1 MKWEEI
7 NLPNLKT
14 SYMAT
19 VINMM
24 LSHRSME
31 KIENSEIDPHKYV
44 RMIFDKDIKAIQWR
58 KDSLTANVA
67 GTIQPFNHSLWKT
80 EMCEEKLTSILITMI
95 VTIILFKPQ
104 AREFI
109 IHFSTFN
116 YSQEGSPCFVWKGTE
131 ISFTSSRTELV
142 HPRR

>member
-58 KDSLTANVA
+58 KDSFTANVA
-67 GTIQPFNHSLWKT
+67 GTIGYPWANRNELQPK
-80 EMCEEKLTSILITMI
+80 
-95 VTIILFKPQ
+95 
-104 AREFI
+104 
-109 IHFSTFN
+109 
-116 YSQEGSPCFVWKGTE
+116 
-131 ISFTSSRTELV
+131 FTLYTKINSKWIPDLM
-142 HPRR
+142 

>member
-44 RMIFDKDIKAIQWR
+44 QMIFDKDIKAIQWR
-58 KDSLTANVA
+58 KDSLPANVA
-67 GTIQPFNHSLWKT
+67 GTIRYPWANRNELQPK
-80 EMCEEKLTSILITMI
+80 
-95 VTIILFKPQ
+95 
-104 AREFI
+104 
-109 IHFSTFN
+109 
-116 YSQEGSPCFVWKGTE
+116 
-131 ISFTSSRTELV
+131 FTLYTKINSKWIPELM
-142 HPRR
+142 

>member
-67 GTIQPFNHSLWKT
+67 GTIGYPWANRNELQPKF
-80 EMCEEKLTSILITMI
+80 
-95 VTIILFKPQ
+95 ILFTKINSKWIPD
-104 AREFI
+104 
-109 IHFSTFN
+109 
-116 YSQEGSPCFVWKGTE
+116 
-131 ISFTSSRTELV
+131 LM
-142 HPRR
+142 

>member
-19 VINMM
+19 VISMM

-31 KIENSEIDPHKYV
+31 KIESSEIDPRKYV

-58 KDSLTANVA
+58 KDSL
-67 GTIQPFNHSLWKT
+67 FNKWMMEQLTCMAKT
-80 EMCEEKLTSILITMI
+80 K
-95 VTIILFKPQ
+95 KKK
-104 AREFI
+104 EFWPKSHTKI
-109 IHFSTFN
+109 KF
-116 YSQEGSPCFVWKGTE
+116 
-131 ISFTSSRTELV
+131 
-142 HPRR
+142 

>member
-7 NLPNLKT
+7 NLSNLKT

-67 GTIQPFNHSLWKT
+67 GTIGYPWANRNELQPKFTLY
-80 EMCEEKLTSILITMI
+80 I
-95 VTIILFKPQ
+95 VTCQSHQQLAQCP
-104 AREFI
+104 AGG
-109 IHFSTFN
+109 
-116 YSQEGSPCFVWKGTE
+116 EGSVN
-131 ISFTSSRTELV
+131 V
-142 HPRR
+142 A